1 MNVGGRRELVG
12 KREVAVSSWM
22 VAKVWTNALAAANKR
37 KKECKKPCK
46 EKNVKRHLGV
56 LACKETE
63 KSKDD
68 AEFVRGEDGG
78 APDNEEEREE
88 NKYWRA
94 GCWKDKAF
102 LLPVRNS
109 PASSCCH
116 NFKKN
121 SNKKIIILF
130 FFLFCFV
137 YLHRGNHVNWETVSI
152 STVSLSCPC
161 PEELNF
167 KEKLLNLLKMLQ

>member
-1 MNVGGRRELVG
+1 MLGNGRLQYQAGWLPKCGLMLWQLQTKGRRNV
-12 KREVAVSSWM
+12 RSH
-22 VAKVWTNALAAANKR
+22 AK
-37 KKECKKPCK
+37 KKM
-46 EKNVKRHLGV
+46 
-56 LACKETE
+56 
-63 KSKDD
+63 SKDIW
-68 AEFVRGEDGG
+68 EYRLVRKQRSQKMMLSFVRGEDGG